1 MVIDS
6 SALLAVMQNEPERRQ
21 YLEAIEAADTRLI
34 STATFVETS
43 IVLEVRYGA
52 DGLRDLDLFLSKAK
66 VELVAVDSEQAHVAR
81 RAYSRFGKGRHR
93 AALNYADC
101 FSYALANVADEP
113 LLFRGDDFVHT
124 DVRAVEMGVPDSSPT
139 DDASG
144 VRDEASADRAQTQPV
159 TQADIDGGRIRIPS
173 RNTNSAK
180 SKLPQ
185 RRAYVQIRLCG
196 RHEQRSRYDPHY
208 DSDRERSGVIS
219 VDRAAL
225 SLLIQPNERL
235 NVSVSPD
242 GAVCLDYPE

>member
-21 YLEAIEAADTRLI
+21 YLEALEAADTRLI

-43 IVLEVRYGA
+43 IVLEARYGA
-52 DGLRDLDLFLSKAK
+52 DGLRDLDLFLSKAEA
-66 VELVAVDSEQAHVAR
+66 ELVAVDSEQAHVAR
-81 RAYSRFGKGRHR
+81 QAYSRFGRGRHR
-93 AALNYADC
+93 AALNFGDC

-113 LLFRGDDFVHT
+113 LLFKGDDFVHT
-124 DVRAVEMGVPDSSPT
+124 DVRAVELGVRDSSPN
-139 DDASG
+139 DASG
-144 VRDEASADRAQTQPV
+144 ARDEVSADRAQTQPV
-159 TQADIDGGRIRIPS
+159 TQADIEGGRIRIPS

-185 RRAYVQIRLCG
+185 RRTYVQIRLCG

-225 SLLIQPNERL
+225 ALLIQPNERL
-235 NVSVSPD
+235 NVSVLPD
-242 GAVCLDYPE
+242 GTVCLDYSE